1 MGLLQGRHFK
11 SGLALVGV
19 LAVTMLVVAGCT
31 RAQAVGGTSVP
42 EKTEVAV
49 LVTPPQVPPPV
60 ARKGPALV
68 KVELETVEKR
78 ARLADGVE
86 YDYWTFNGT
95 VPGPLIRVREGDTV
109 ELVLKN
115 LPESRVAHSIDLHAV
130 TGPGGGAV
138 ATQVSPG
145 QSKGFRFKALK
156 PGLYVYHCAT
166 APVPQH
172 IANGMYG
179 LILVEPEAG
188 LPKVDKEF
196 YVMQGEIY
204 TQGKFGE
211 PGPQKFSLQGML
223 DEEPQY
229 VVFNGAVGAIAGDQA
244 LRARVGEKVR
254 IYFGVGGPNLTSS
267 FHVIGEIFD
276 EVHQEGAAEATHSIQ
291 TTYVPAGGAT
301 WVDFRVEVPGT
312 YVLVDHSLSR
322 LLKGAAGHLVVEGE
336 AAPHIFEPLQP
347 GVAASH

>member
-1 MGLLQGRHFK
+1 MKLLQRWHVK
-11 SGLALVGV
+11 SGLVLVGV
-19 LAVTMLVVAGCT
+19 LAVAALVVVGCT
-31 RAQAVGGTSVP
+31 KAQATGSSSTPSR
-42 EKTEVAV
+42 TEVAT
-49 LVTPPQVPPPV
+49 LVPPPQVPPPI
-60 ARKGPALV
+60 ARKEPALV
-68 KVELETVEKR
+68 KVELETVEQR

-95 VPGPLIRVREGDTV
+95 VPGPMIRVRQGDTV
-109 ELVLKN
+109 EIVLKN

-145 QSKGFRFKALK
+145 QSKGFQFKALK

-166 APVPQH
+166 APVPHH

-188 LPKVDKEF
+188 LPSVDKEF
-196 YVMQGEIY
+196 YVMQGEVY
-204 TQGKFGE
+204 TEGKLGE
-211 PGPQKFSLQGML
+211 AGVQKFSLQSML
-223 DEEPQY
+223 DENPQY
-229 VVFNGAVGAIAGDQA
+229 VVFNGAVGSITGEKA
-244 LRARVGEKVR
+244 LTARVGEKVR

-301 WVDFRVEVPGT
+301 WVDFQVEVPGT

-336 AAPHIFEPLQP
+336 AAPGIFQPLQP
-347 GVAASH
+347 GVAANH